1 MGIAG
6 AALYRLAIIGAR
18 ELAQVPSR
26 ANRALRWAWHLL
38 LDGAAHYGA
47 SLFAMPHGKSGQ
59 LDNGR

>member
-6 AALYRLAIIGAR
+6 AVLYSLVLISAH
-18 ELAQVPSR
+18 ELARFPSR
-26 ANRALRWAWHLL
+26 ADRVLRWAWHVL

-47 SLFAMPHGKSGQ
+47 SLFAMPHGKNGQ

>member
-1 MGIAG
+1 
-6 AALYRLAIIGAR
+6 LYSLAIIGAR

-47 SLFAMPHGKSGQ
+47 SLVAMPRGGSGAIQ
-59 LDNGR
+59 QWAIGGG